1 MTETERVTDKTLRA
15 WLNTGPVD
23 RSIGNGLT
31 FVATAAG
38 ALKGQASWI
47 LRYRFGGVA
56 REKVLGRYPD
66 LSLKDA
72 REAARLNRARIQQ
85 GVDVAAE
92 KRAERLKAQEQTTVA
107 ALAQAW
113 YDRHIA
119 KTYKHPEVVLRVIR
133 RHVEPVIGKLGV
145 AEVRPLHIDKV
156 LTRILDAGAPTVAND
171 ALRYLF
177 RMFHFAVKR
186 RWIDANPV
194 SGFEISDAG
203 GTEVSRQRW
212 LNRDELAA
220 FAKAMQDTPNF
231 GRQNELAVW
240 LLLALCVRK
249 MELLSAQWT
258 EFDLERGVWSLHPS
272 RTKKNQSID
281 IPLAAPV
288 LRWLEEVQV
297 FSCNSEYLFPARRLI
312 HMKGGVP
319 RRNRFGHISPDT
331 LNVALRRLPL
341 DDIEHFTVHDMRRT
355 ARTHMAALGVDRFVA
370 ERALNHKVRDVE
382 GVYNQYDYFEERK
395 VALERWAKWLAAIE
409 EACNGGAASTQAS
422 EDAMAALAKQAQELS
437 MGYERSGRRSSAD
450 DTNSP

>member
-1 MTETERVTDKTLRA
+1 MTEIEHITDKTLRA
-15 WLNTGPVD
+15 WLSRRPTD
-23 RSIGNGLT
+23 RGIGGGLT
-31 FVATAAG
+31 FVATAVG
-38 ALKGQASWI
+38 APKGQASWI
-47 LRYRFGGVA
+47 LRYRFGGAA

-72 REAARLNRARIQQ
+72 REATRQNRARIQQ

-92 KRAERLKAQEQTTVA
+92 KRAERLKAHEQVTVA

-119 KTYKHPEVVLRVIR
+119 KTYKHPEVVLRVLR
-133 RHVEPVIGKLGV
+133 RHIEPVIGKLGV
-145 AEVRPLHIDKV
+145 TEVRPLHIDKV

-171 ALRYLF
+171 ALRHLF

-186 RWIDANPV
+186 RWIDTNPAF
-194 SGFEISDAG
+194 GFEISDAG
-203 GTEVSRQRW
+203 GFEVSRQRW

-231 GRQNELAVW
+231 GRQNELAVC
-240 LLLALCVRK
+240 ALCVRK
-249 MELLSAQWT
+249 MELLSARWS

-272 RTKKNQSID
+272 STKMNQSID

-297 FSCNSEYLFPARRLI
+297 FACNSEYLFPARCLI
-312 HMKGGVP
+312 HMKEGVP

-355 ARTHMAALGVDRFVA
+355 ARSAC
-370 ERALNHKVRDVE
+370 VRVRWTSAVMSSSTSIRHS
-382 GVYNQYDYFEERK
+382 GLSAMKSAGGTNTASIFASRK
-395 VALERWAKWLAAIE
+395 A
-409 EACNGGAASTQAS
+409 
-422 EDAMAALAKQAQELS
+422 
-437 MGYERSGRRSSAD
+437 
-450 DTNSP
+450 

>member
-23 RSIGNGLT
+23 RGIGGGLT

-47 LRYRFGGVA
+47 LRYRFGGAA

-72 REAARLNRARIQQ
+72 REATRQNRARIQQ

-92 KRAERLKAQEQTTVA
+92 KRAERLKAHEQATVA

-119 KTYKHPEVVLRVIR
+119 KTYKHPEVVLRVLR
-133 RHVEPVIGKLGV
+133 RHIEPVIGKLGV
-145 AEVRPLHIDKV
+145 TEVRPLHIDKV

-171 ALRYLF
+171 ALRHLF

-203 GTEVSRQRW
+203 GFEVSRQRW
-212 LNRDELAA
+212 LNHDELAA

-249 MELLSAQWT
+249 MELLSARWT

-272 RTKKNQSID
+272 RTKMNQSID

-395 VALERWAKWLAAIE
+395 VALERWAKWLAAME
-409 EACNGGAASTQAS
+409 EAHNGGAPSTQAS
-422 EDAMAALAKQAQELS
+422 EDAMAALAKQAQELG
-437 MGYERSGRRSSAD
+437 MGYERSDRRSSAD
-450 DTNSP
+450 DTHSP